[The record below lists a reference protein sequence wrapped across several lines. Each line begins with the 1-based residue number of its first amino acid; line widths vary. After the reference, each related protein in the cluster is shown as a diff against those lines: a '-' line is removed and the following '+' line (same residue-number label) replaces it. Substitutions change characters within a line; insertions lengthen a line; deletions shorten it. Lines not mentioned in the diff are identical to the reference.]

1 MLRNLV
7 ILSVLA
13 LSCDALAQ
21 PQEDKSTVSNYY
33 NLLVGKNDVQYDT
46 LMKDVIERVKQDYV
60 ETVTDKALYEAAIE
74 GMLSSLD
81 PHSTFLNE
89 KEFQDMRASTKGE
102 FGGLG
107 MEVTMEKGFV
117 KVISPYED
125 SPAFKAGVK
134 VGDFITMIDGQ
145 VVKGLSLTQAV
156 DKLRGKP
163 RTKVKVTIYR
173 ESTNESY
180 DLMLTREIIKIV
192 PVKSKLVGNA
202 EVALIKISS
211 FNETTGALVRKEF
224 FKLADQAREKKS
236 ELRGIVLDLR
246 YNPGGLLDQ
255 SREVS
260 ELFMENGTI
269 VSTKGRIPE
278 ANQVYTANGH
288 DISEGLPIV
297 ILINGGSASASEI
310 VAGALQ
316 DNKRALI
323 VGTKSFGKGSVQ
335 TVMPLA
341 GGTAMKLTTSR
352 YYTPLGHAIQ
362 ANGITPDV
370 VVEEAVVTPV
380 KNPFK
385 TTEASLNKHLA
396 KEPDLT
402 AKSLNQAQSQATPS
416 EQTATGITQIKETE
430 DYQLLR
436 AIDIVKGMALY
447 SERLS
452 H

>member
-1 MLRNLV
+1 MLTRNLLTLV
-7 ILSVLA
+7 FLLFTHEAV
-13 LSCDALAQ
+13 AQ
-21 PQEDKSTVSNYY
+21 GQEEKSAVSTYY
-33 NLLVGKNDVQYDT
+33 NMLVGKNEVQYDI

-60 ETVTDKALYEAAIE
+60 ESVTDKMLYEAAIE

-89 KEFQDMRASTKGE
+89 REFQDMRASTKGE

-163 RTKVKVTIYR
+163 RTKVKITIYR
-173 ESTNESY
+173 ENTNESF
-180 DLMLTREIIKIV
+180 DLLLTREIVKLI
-192 PVKSKLVGNA
+192 PVKSKLVGNS

-211 FNETTGALVRKEF
+211 FSETTAALARKEF
-224 FKLADQAREKKS
+224 FKLAEQAREKKS

-255 SREVS
+255 SREVA

-297 ILINGGSASASEI
+297 VLINGGSASASEI

-316 DNKRALI
+316 DNKRALV

-352 YYTPLGHAIQ
+352 YYTPNGHSIQ

-370 VVEEAVVTPV
+370 IVEDAVITPV

-385 TTEASLNKHLA
+385 TSEASLNKHLA

-402 AKSLNQAQSQATPS
+402 TKSLNQPQQQNQVEPTIASLS
-416 EQTATGITQIKETE
+416 QIKETE